1 MQTRI
6 IRGDEVRRLLTM
18 EDTIRA
24 MRDALRG
31 VSDGSAVMLQRQ
43 MLPQP
48 EGNKFAVMGGADGS
62 LGLCGAKVI
71 VFPGPAAGKA
81 GTNQG
86 IIPLF
91 DAVTGALAAIVD
103 AEQITAVRTAAT
115 SAAATDLLAKP
126 DADTLAILGAGRIG
140 RLHIEAICKVR
151 PIRRVYVWNRT
162 ASKAEDCCRWAAQE
176 LGVEAIPCAEPR
188 EAVQQAD
195 ILCTVTQA
203 REPILLGD
211 WLREGAHLNA
221 VGACAPFAR
230 ELDSRAVTRSRV
242 FVDQREAALNGS
254 GDLVFPVREGV
265 FSAADLA
272 GEIGDVLLGRA
283 PGRQND
289 KEITLF
295 ESVGISVEDL
305 AAAALVFEKAQQ
317 QDLGVCVTL

>member
-31 VSDGSAVMLQRQ
+31 VSAGSAVMLQRQ

-48 EGNKFAVMGGADGS
+48 EENKFAVMGGADET

-81 GTNQG
+81 GTSQG

-91 DAVTGALAAIVD
+91 DAKTGALAAIVD

-115 SAAATDLLAKP
+115 SAAATDLLANP
-126 DADTLAILGAGRIG
+126 GADTLAILGAGRIG
-140 RLHIEAICKVR
+140 RLHIEAISKVR
-151 PIRRVYVWNRT
+151 PIRKVYVWNRT
-162 ASKAEDCCRWAAQE
+162 AAKAEDCCRWAEQE
-176 LGVEAIPCAEPR
+176 LGLKAVPCADPR
-188 EAVQQAD
+188 AAVEQAE

-203 REPILLGD
+203 REPILQGD

-305 AAAALVFEKAQQ
+305 AAAALVFEKAQR